1 MIRIHP
7 KIFVFAS
14 WLLLTAALVAAVGFA
29 EKSQEEVV
37 CQGLEVVIT
46 DSTGHYFISP
56 DDIKALFSSK
66 STNVKGKPLSTIDMK
81 MMEKRA
87 LSNPFVASAVVYA
100 TIDGRIRMDIQQRNP
115 VVRIINYSNEHFY
128 VDQSGGF
135 MPIGESYATRIP
147 VASGFIFDKMT
158 QMSLGFSAPAPDT
171 TLKPVLQQVFEV
183 AEYISKDDFW
193 NAQIEQ
199 IYVNED
205 FDLELVPRVGN
216 HTVLIGT
223 SEMLSRKMEN
233 LRRFY
238 IDGASRL
245 GWQSYSKLNLKF
257 IDQVV
262 CTKMIQ
268 SKSDT
273 LINPQ

>member
-1 MIRIHP
+1 MTRINP
-7 KIFVFAS
+7 KIFVVLS
-14 WLLLTAALVAAVGFA
+14 WVLMAAALITAVGFA
-29 EKSQEEVV
+29 EKSQHEVR
-37 CQGLEVVIT
+37 CQGLEVVIM
-46 DSTGHYFISP
+46 DSTGHYFVSP

-66 STNVKGKPLSTIDMK
+66 STAVEGKPLSTIDMR

-87 LSNPFVASAVVYA
+87 LSNPYVATAAVYA
-100 TIDGRIRMDIQQRNP
+100 TIDGRIRMDIHQRDP
-115 VVRIINYSNEHFY
+115 VVRIINYNNDHFY
-128 VDQSGGF
+128 IDRTGGF
-135 MPIGESYATRIP
+135 MPIGETYATRLP

-158 QMSLGFSAPAPDT
+158 QMSLDFSAPVPDT
-171 TLKPVLQQVFEV
+171 SGKPLLQQVFEV
-183 AEYISKDDFW
+183 AEFISKDDFW

-216 HTVLIGT
+216 HTVLIG
-223 SEMLSRKMEN
+223 SSDLLSRKMEN

-238 IDGASRL
+238 TDGASRL

-262 CTKMIQ
+262 CTKMVQ
-268 SKSDT
+268 SKNDT
-273 LINPQ
+273 LTNQQ